1 MKYLESSNRNKVNE
15 EKMKYQDIFCVIY
28 ALGALVTSF
37 VEADPVYLAPPTYA
51 SHLKPIAVIWI
62 HGMECK
68 PEAYKT
74 ISQEFQ
80 QVAAEKGFKV
90 WVGIPEFI
98 LNIPQPLMM
107 DHYVKSTFNVLK
119 SKYSFPGNQIYLAA
133 HSLGG
138 VMTQLYAKGK
148 SDFIKGQILMAA
160 VLLRNTRHIT
170 NEGKT
175 SFDYD
180 IPTLTLNGELDGL
193 MRITRSAE
201 AYWHANTNIVKSQ
214 ADKFPV
220 VALEGLSHSSFMDFS
235 MLPSTVK
242 SSDIQPEVDEK
253 TGHNM
258 TSNLIA
264 SFIASI
270 EGEQNAWTNSKNSIA
285 YTKDFMN
292 PLLEAM
298 VIEGSYNLK
307 QPCYNKTL
315 INDNLP
321 GCLKGSKWSEHAQR
335 LMSGELYKLN
345 AGIDTQDNF
354 HRAYTFFPV
363 DPLPQINNSCVA
375 PNKRVSPCS
384 LESITV
390 TENFYN
396 RLNSLD
402 TGKYEI
408 GAVEMKAKLMSRQS
422 VRIAAGDKQADFHET
437 DEVGNRCGEINQEAL
452 NWALAKANSKAI
464 ARYNLYG
471 KKLVIGADLGPYN
484 IGPLW
489 IWNYIKYVDNADK
502 TETTVQAPMMRTPV
516 DYFLKPAAG
525 FHFCKLLSPF
535 RALEWIY
542 IDSQY
547 DHNGIRSNRSPIKKI
562 VFN

>member
-1 MKYLESSNRNKVNE
+1 MRFQAIL
-15 EKMKYQDIFCVIY
+15 CVIFV
-28 ALGALVTSF
+28 LGVLFAPF
-37 VEADPVYLAPPTYA
+37 IEADPVYLAPPKSA

-62 HGMECK
+62 HGMKCQ
-68 PEAYKT
+68 PQAYKT
-74 ISQEFQ
+74 IAQEFQ

-90 WVGIPEFI
+90 WVGIPQFF

-107 DHYVKSTFNVLK
+107 DHYVKSTFRVLK

-148 SDFIKGQILMAA
+148 SDFIKGQILMGA
-160 VLLRNTRHIT
+160 VLLRNTRHIN

-180 IPTLTLNGELDGL
+180 IPTLTLNAELDGL

-201 AYWHANTNIVKSQ
+201 AYWHANTNIVKDQ
-214 ADKFPV
+214 TDKFPV

-235 MLPSTVK
+235 MIPSTVR

-258 TSNLIA
+258 TSNLVA

-270 EGEQNAWTNSKNSIA
+270 EGEQNAWINSKKSID
-285 YTKDFMN
+285 YTKDFMK

-298 VIEGSYNLK
+298 ELEGSYNLK
-307 QPCYNKTL
+307 QPCYSKSL
-315 INDNLP
+315 INENRPD
-321 GCLKGSKWSEHAQR
+321 CWKGSKWSEHAQFI
-335 LMSGELYKLN
+335 MGGDFFKLN

-354 HRAYTFFPV
+354 HRVYTINPV
-363 DPLPQINNSCVA
+363 HLPQINNSCV
-375 PNKRVSPCS
+375 PPKQRVLPCS
-384 LESITV
+384 LGSITV

-422 VRIAAGDKQADFHET
+422 VRIAAGDKQADFHQT

-452 NWALAKANSKAI
+452 NWALAKANSKAM
-464 ARYNLYG
+464 ARYTLYG
-471 KKLVIGADLGPYN
+471 KKLVIGDDLGPFN
-484 IGPLW
+484 AGPLW
-489 IWNYIKYVDNADK
+489 IWHYLKYVDNEEK
-502 TETTVQAPMMRTPV
+502 TETKIQSPMMRTPS
-516 DYFLKPAAG
+516 DYFIKSAAG
-525 FHFCKLLSPF
+525 FHYCKLLSPF

-547 DHNGIRSNRSPIKKI
+547 DRNGIRVDSRAIKKVI
-562 VFN
+562 FK